1 VSWREHQ
8 NNEVDDLKPDN
19 SEAADQSGTDISVR
33 GTLYIVATPIGNL
46 DDLSVRAGRVLEK
59 VDVVAAEDTRHSGR
73 LLQHLG
79 LQKRLIALHD
89 HNERDRAG
97 SLLDELEAGRNVA
110 LVSDAGTPLISD
122 PGYVLVKEARKRGF
136 VVSPIP
142 GPCALVT
149 ALSGA
154 GLPTDRFLFVGF
166 LPAKRSG
173 RRSAIDGLRKEP
185 ATLVFYES
193 PHRILETIRDM
204 ADLFGEAR
212 DIVLGRELTKT
223 FETFYSGQIH
233 QVLSALEADPHGT
246 KGEFVVMVHG
256 AVVAEDNQDI
266 GTVDVDRL
274 LTLLLAELPVK
285 KVARMVA
292 ELTGQSKNDLYQRAL
307 ALRQG

>member
-1 VSWREHQ
+1 MK
-8 NNEVDDLKPDN
+8 NYEVDDLKSDN
-19 SEAADQSGTDISVR
+19 GEVIGQSNNEKNLR

-46 DDLSVRAGRVLEK
+46 DDLSARASNVLAK
-59 VDVVAAEDTRHSGR
+59 VDVIAAEDTRHSGR

-89 HNERDRAG
+89 HNEKIRTG
-97 SLLDELEAGRNVA
+97 SLLDELAAGRSVA

-122 PGYVLVKEARKRGF
+122 PGYVLVREARKRGF

-149 ALSGA
+149 ALSAA
-154 GLPTDRFLFVGF
+154 GLPTNRFLFVGF

-173 RRSAIDGLRKEP
+173 RRATLEELHKES

-193 PHRILETIRDM
+193 PHRILDAMRDIAGVLGET
-204 ADLFGEAR
+204 R

-223 FETFYSGQIH
+223 FETFYSGEVS
-233 QVLSALEADPHGT
+233 QVLAALESDPHGT

-256 AVVAEDNQDI
+256 ARVAGDDE
-266 GTVDVDRL
+266 GAEAVDVDRL
-274 LTLLLAELPVK
+274 LGLLLAELPVK
-285 KVARMVA
+285 KVARMAA
-292 ELTGQSKNDLYQRAL
+292 ELTGRSKNELYQRAL
-307 ALRQG
+307 ELKQN